1 MVRLAAP
8 RLPMPPTVAP
18 PPDGAGVN
26 QTAEPRREGQRPD
39 PKRLVASLPL
49 AVFVLAPDLVVS
61 SVNPAA
67 EQLSGKGARRLV
79 GRNVAEIFAFDEP
92 LILGRLAE
100 GEAQLFA
107 RDAQVRVLGQP
118 TRRLDVMTAPVT
130 HSPGWQMLMLHEAIG
145 VDALSGDGGSAGAGE
160 GVALRAPEVL
170 AHEIK
175 NPLAGI
181 RGAAQLLDRKLEGG
195 DKALT
200 GLITAEVDRIAKLI
214 DQMQS
219 LSRRSQEPAA
229 PLNLHEAVRH
239 AQAIVA
245 ASSSGTI
252 VVEEEFDPSLPPV
265 MANGD
270 ALVQVLLNLMTN
282 AREAC
287 EGSKPPRIA
296 VRTRF
301 ASGIQLHAGPGGKPL
316 RLPIELRVSDNGP
329 GIDPKLRDHIFE
341 PFVTAKKSGQG
352 LGLALVQKLVR
363 EMHGRIS
370 HDRDEEKGWTHF
382 RLHLPVAGTVPV
394 DVDREGLK

>member
-1 MVRLAAP
+1 MSSPFDWR
-8 RLPMPPTVAP
+8 RS
-18 PPDGAGVN
+18 DAGK
-26 QTAEPRREGQRPD
+26 PD
-39 PKRLVASLPL
+39 PKRMVASLPL
-49 AVFVLAPDLVVS
+49 AVFLVTPELTIA

-67 EQLSGKGARRLV
+67 EQLAGQGAKLLQ
-79 GRNVAEIFAFDEP
+79 GRHVESLFVFDEA
-92 LILGRLAE
+92 LILERLAA
-100 GEAQLFA
+100 GEAQLHA
-107 RDAQVRVLGQP
+107 RDAKVRILGGP
-118 TRRLDVMTAPVT
+118 ARRLDVMTAPVT
-130 HSPGWQMLMLHEAIG
+130 HCPGWHMLVLQETVG
-145 VDALSGDGGSAGAGE
+145 VEALSGDGSGAGAGE

-195 DKALT
+195 DRALT
-200 GLITAEVDRIAKLI
+200 GLITTEVDRIAKLI

-219 LSRRSQEPAA
+219 LSRRSQEPAVEC
-229 PLNLHEAVRH
+229 NLHEAVRH

-245 ASSSGTI
+245 AGYPGRFA
-252 VVEEEFDPSLPPV
+252 VEEEFDPSLPPV
-265 MANGD
+265 LANPD

-287 EGSKPPRIA
+287 EAHPAPRLA

-316 RLPIELRVSDNGP
+316 RLPIEVRVSDNGP
-329 GIDPKLRDHIFE
+329 GIDPALRDHIFE

-363 EMHGRIS
+363 EMNGRVT
-370 HDRDEEKGWTHF
+370 HDRDEAKGLTHF
-382 RLHLPVAGTVPV
+382 RLHLPIAGAA
-394 DVDREGLK
+394 RA

>member
-1 MVRLAAP
+1 MAKILAIAP
-8 RLPMPPTVAP
+8 LH
-18 PPDGAGVN
+18 DLGAMNYAV
-26 QTAEPRREGQRPD
+26 ESRKDGQRPD

-49 AVFVLAPDLVVS
+49 AVFLLGPDLVVS
-61 SVNPAA
+61 TVNPAA
-67 EQLSGKGARRLV
+67 EQLAGKSARRLV
-79 GRNVAEIFAFDEP
+79 GRSIAEIFEFDEP

-107 RDAQVRVLGQP
+107 RDAQVRVLGEP
-118 TRRLDVMTAPVT
+118 ARRLDVMTSPVT
-130 HSPGWQMLMLHEAIG
+130 HSPGWQMLILHEAIG
-145 VDALSGDGGSAGAGE
+145 VDALSGDGGGAGAGE

-181 RGAAQLLDRKLEGG
+181 RGAAQLLDRKLEGS

-200 GLITAEVDRIAKLI
+200 SLITTEVDRIAKLI

-229 PLNLHEAVRH
+229 PCNLHEAVRH
-239 AQAIVA
+239 AQAIIA
-245 ASSSGTI
+245 ASSSGSVI
-252 VVEEEFDPSLPPV
+252 IEEEFDPSLPPI
-265 MANGD
+265 MANPD

-287 EGSKPPRIA
+287 EGSRTPRIA

-370 HDRDEEKGWTHF
+370 HDRDEGKGWTHF
-382 RLHLPVAGTVPV
+382 RLHLPVAGSVPMET
-394 DVDREGLK
+394 DREGVK

>member
-1 MVRLAAP
+1 MASTGAPLPDAA
-8 RLPMPPTVAP
+8 VAGQP
-18 PPDGAGVN
+18 G
-26 QTAEPRREGQRPD
+26 EPRREAARPE

-49 AVFVLAPDLVVS
+49 AVFVLDPGLVVS

-67 EQLSGKGARRLV
+67 EQLAGKGARRLV
-79 GRNVAEIFAFDEP
+79 GRSVAEIFAFDEP

-107 RDAQVRVLGQP
+107 RDARVRVLGQAA
-118 TRRLDVMTAPVT
+118 RRLDVMTAPVT
-130 HSPGWQMLMLHEAIG
+130 HSPGWQMLIVHEAIG
-145 VDALSGDGGSAGAGE
+145 VDALSGEGGGGGAGE
-160 GVALRAPEVL
+160 GGALRAPEVL

-181 RGAAQLLDRKLEGG
+181 RGAAQLLDRKLEGA

-219 LSRRSQEPAA
+219 LSRRSQEPAT

-239 AQAIVA
+239 AQAIIA
-245 ASSSGTI
+245 ASSSGT
-252 VVEEEFDPSLPPV
+252 VVIEEEFDPSLPPV
-265 MANGD
+265 MANSD
-270 ALVQVLLNLMTN
+270 ALVQVLLNLLTN

-287 EGSKPPRIA
+287 ESSKIPRIA

-329 GIDPKLRDHIFE
+329 GVDPKLRDHIFE
-341 PFVTAKKSGQG
+341 PFVTAKKTGQG

-370 HDRDEEKGWTHF
+370 HDRDEARGWTHF

-394 DVDREGLK
+394 EADREGTK